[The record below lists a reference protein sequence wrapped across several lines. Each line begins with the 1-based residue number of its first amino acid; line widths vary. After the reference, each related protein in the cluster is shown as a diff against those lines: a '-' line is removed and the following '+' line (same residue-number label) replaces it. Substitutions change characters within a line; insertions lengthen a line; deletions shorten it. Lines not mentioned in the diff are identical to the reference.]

1 MLLQRPRRHF
11 YVLTARRARAPTDSP
26 RGARYAGTGTFP
38 IPAACAT
45 QDLFCG
51 FAELGLLPIRC
62 ECGALG
68 GVHLSPAVSSRS
80 TRRGPG
86 HAALRTAYCRSG
98 APFTVITHACFL
110 LQLRAVRR
118 GEGLEA
124 PDGVILLPRARTAR
138 RGGFGGIPIVPISGQ
153 QSFLSL
159 PLPQAAIFG

>member
-26 RGARYAGTGTFP
+26 RRARYAGTGTFP

-138 RGGFGGIPIVPISGQ
+138 RGGFGGNPIVLFQNSRVPS
-153 QSFLSL
+153 LSL
-159 PLPQAAIFG
+159 PTGCNFG